1 MREEIPMRQEI
12 PIVKINENLIVSF
25 LSDIDDIS
33 ALKLKSELLHRIHEG
48 QITGVLIDLTVLD
61 IVDFFLGRLISDIAR
76 SSAIL
81 DANTVVVGIQPAVA
95 ITLVEL
101 GLELEG
107 TIPALNVEDGIELLN
122 ELRKVKY
129 DFGDIN
135 EETRNSSEYPY

>member
-1 MREEIPMRQEI
+1 MSQKT

-33 ALKLKSELLHRIHEG
+33 ALKLQSELLQRIHEG
-48 QITGVLIDLTVLD
+48 KITGVLIDLTVLD
-61 IVDFFLGRLISDIAR
+61 MVDSFLGRLISNIAL

-81 DANTVVVGIQPAVA
+81 DAETIVVGIQPAVA

-107 TIPALNVEDGIELLN
+107 TFPALNVEDGIELLSGLKK
-122 ELRKVKY
+122 EKF

-135 EETRNSSEYPY
+135 EETRNSSEDPD

>member
-1 MREEIPMRQEI
+1 MRQEI

-33 ALKLKSELLHRIHEG
+33 LLKLKSELLHRIHEG

-61 IVDFFLGRLISDIAR
+61 IVDSFLGRLISDIAR

-81 DANTVVVGIQPAVA
+81 DAKTIVVGIQPAVA

-101 GLELEG
+101 GLELED

-122 ELRKVKY
+122 ELRKAKY